1 VALGVQEPS
10 ELIRR
15 TIISRKTIRQMYLL
29 RGLYMDRLLSLC
41 QLQVQGQLDDD
52 TLDAALGSS
61 LVRCQLLAGTMEPVQ
76 LGGEER
82 AGFHKFT
89 DAPLP
94 PEVGGRLPVF
104 FVKGPAVGEEL
115 PLPPVWIPLIA
126 GAGYHQFVSYAEV
139 VHLGR
144 VSLFG
149 YLSVPLGEDKL

>member
-1 VALGVQEPS
+1 
-10 ELIRR
+10 
-15 TIISRKTIRQMYLL
+15 
-29 RGLYMDRLLSLC
+29 
-41 QLQVQGQLDDD
+41 
-52 TLDAALGSS
+52 TLDAALGSN

-94 PEVGGRLPVF
+94 AEMGGGFPGF
-104 FVKGPAVGEEL
+104 FVKWPAVGEEI
-115 PLPPVWIPLIA
+115 PLPPVRSPLVA
-126 GAGYHQFVSYAEV
+126 GAGYHQFVPYAEV

-149 YLSVPLGEDKL
+149 YLSVPLGEDKLEGFGFVVHGV